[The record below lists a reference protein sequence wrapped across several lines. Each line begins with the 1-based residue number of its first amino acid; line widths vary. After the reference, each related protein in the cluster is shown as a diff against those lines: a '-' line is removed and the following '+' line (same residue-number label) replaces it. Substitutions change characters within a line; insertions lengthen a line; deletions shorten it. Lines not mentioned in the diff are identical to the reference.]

1 MANDVRYIKFEAE
14 GAPRVQ
20 FSADT
25 TDDEIRT
32 HLKSEQFE
40 KSMAEQGWLY
50 KYGLTP
56 VSLIEEDNLNDNAF
70 VAGAKSS
77 VDTLKQFWGA
87 GMAAMYDV
95 FGAEELQ
102 KEAVEAVRQYQLDQ
116 QAHAW
121 RKDADGKIKPRI
133 SSLEQVF
140 ESEQEFSAFLEWL
153 GGKMGEGAVTTL
165 PIVLAGLVSGGVGA
179 GAIASGLVAR
189 QAGMGA
195 FRQAMS
201 YGLLGNVKG
210 NIGARALA
218 NMTSF
223 GGAGLT
229 AAAYGMAIG
238 DIYNQQLEETDDPN
252 AGIALALGI
261 PYAAAESAFGAGSVF
276 LTQMINKVGKRKVTE
291 TLGDFLK
298 GKPLNIKQNIKAAN
312 KGQRLKAFGKGLSS
326 TMAGEATAESIQ
338 ETLTSTG
345 QELQAGRSLSE
356 LYSSP
361 DFWKQIGEAAAAGA
375 AGGMSFGT
383 VGGTVQALR
392 VGPQVDLYVDAGGQ
406 RIELPNINTD
416 ITASPDLYDGFII
429 GDTVTVTGAP
439 HETVVGPQAQPTGES
454 FNQDDPNN
462 SAFPIFVIAGDT
474 TVNGEQFVLLEGV
487 SGQGDL
493 FVPKARAKSI
503 LKIND
508 GTINQNKFNNSA
520 GFIYNQDTADDVDL
534 DSKEVQE
541 ASALNKKELKR
552 RGWVDK
558 DTDKNFDENFSEQK
572 EQYINDTVN
581 DITAQREQQNIIR
594 QEYSLWQQNKN
605 PRQERFQMFYEDDNY
620 KDGKELTVEEALENE
635 GEVDGAYSQFN
646 DVDNAD
652 LRSAVEQRAWP
663 QERYRQIQ
671 SLAQDNT
678 NYISDSEYDKL
689 NELGFRGPFG
699 QQYIEDLKNNTKI
712 VGRSAKTEGRKRLDK
727 ILNDNIRFEDE
738 TKGTRE
744 RTEKVKTG
752 STIVEPLTAAERVS
766 ELGEGIYDK
775 PVGERIRR
783 LRELL
788 HLLDNRGWKWITAEE
803 KTLKT
808 QLKRQKRAE
817 LFNNNFRKADAIQKQ
832 IDRIDRRS
840 HIIMDR
846 GRIIGAYS
854 PASRSASEK
863 EIAKLKQ
870 GPQTE
875 AVTEQIVMYE
885 THINNI
891 DKARIEFNETLATFN
906 EEPTISTEWN
916 SITTRDPRLGRIAK
930 KARNFSFEQENS
942 YQRKYE
948 LWAKNYNQPRI
959 TNDFADNAP
968 KVYQVLKDIIN
979 KMNLDIRVDL
989 KPFLESD
996 GVALAGKYI
1005 LGSRGVE
1012 VAYNAIPELRPN
1024 LNRTDSLNYVLH
1036 HEVMHLLRNE
1046 GFFTRNEWYDLTRAA
1061 ENRWIKQYK
1070 IKERHPELSY
1080 NEQVEE
1086 AISDA
1091 FADYMTGRYQ
1101 TGSFIARAF
1110 NRLKQYLIAL
1120 GNALTGN
1127 RFDTS
1132 AAIFNAIDLG
1142 LVGARYDS
1150 MQRESE
1156 IYLTGDN
1163 AKDIIVTNKWS
1174 GEEIS
1179 GFSPRTRAL
1188 FTQQPTITNT
1198 AQFFKWFNSGGR
1210 LSQVVDDKGA
1220 PLIVMHATL
1229 DTRQMTERTPFEV
1242 FDMERTN
1249 DFGFHFTPDQSVI
1262 DTLVKNKGAQ
1272 LSDYYVFRGF
1282 ANIKNP
1288 LRLPDF
1294 GTWDPATVLGYL
1306 RRKNIIT
1313 ENEFNKAMDRI
1324 EKFETENESQ
1334 VEQLRQMGLYTGL
1347 DESFQEIKE
1356 LIQKKGYDG
1365 VVYLNE
1371 GEYKH
1376 KSIRRKAVAYAAAQA
1391 TGVIDPTVKEPTV
1404 EEIMLMI
1411 EEPPTDS
1418 YIIFKPQQFKSVF
1431 NDGAYGIRQ
1440 PNMMAANQYQP
1451 VPGEKPMDEYIPMN
1465 RQQKR
1470 ALNAKMGKAM
1480 EENKKTY
1487 SKDNTTMD
1495 MPKMSLMHRIA
1506 GFVRTWAK
1514 DNPLFERVWRSIEN
1528 MNTKAKQ
1535 IQNTYQN
1542 ILFRY
1547 SKMIE
1552 DPAMREALYR
1562 AQVISQYYPNRTF
1575 RPDQDGRIIFRMP
1588 MDFDSRN
1595 SPTGLPMTAGELI
1608 ILEGDLAQAYVEYQ
1622 VAETFLAKE
1631 QIKGMIAGGYLEQ
1644 LKSAV
1649 ETLKFHEGKALSSVY
1664 MPDLSNLNTDE
1675 ELENITYQ
1683 QMTGIISALRR
1694 ILENRDAEFV
1704 DRSALTPSAIKEIQS
1719 ILGVDPIAEQP
1730 KATADLG
1737 LIKLHSQMTKF
1748 EEFKQSDY
1756 APLSRFGDYVVT
1768 IVNNNEPQY
1777 LDATATEQGAMKV
1790 KGKFVKLNPAYLIR
1804 REHFETKKEADA
1816 ARIKFIS
1823 DWREDT
1829 GVEVRNVQEISQL
1842 NIKEKLEKGSIDMLD
1857 VAQYLSNPKQEV
1869 FAELEGELRELI
1881 KNNKNIIGFDQFMQ
1895 PRQRVGGVP
1904 GYNPDFGRA
1913 ASQFGF
1919 LGSRYAARSR
1929 FMNEADERKKVLE
1942 DAIAT
1947 DPIKYKQLK
1956 IGFDKWWNYSQDP
1969 YQEFA
1974 QLRRLGFW
1982 WYLGGNLSSAF
1993 LQIMSNVQ
2001 FTGPMLSQMGG
2012 SIRATKELGIA
2023 FKEATAMFSYTNN
2036 QHGDVFIDWT
2046 KVPED
2051 VKAAIEEDMPNYIR
2065 QGQALQETGQVPG
2078 RSGFD
2083 RDTAFR
2089 NFETQVIGGP
2099 FNTMEAISRLTAY
2112 IAAYRMG
2119 QDPKVVE
2126 EFYKIY
2132 NGDNLVQGMIN
2143 DNGGII
2149 SPQIIARTMIDD
2161 TFGVYG
2167 KLNRPQIMRGA
2178 FAVPALFQTYIG
2190 QMFALMFRL
2199 LTGGKTPGSKTAGRK
2214 VFARMMVMLG
2224 LTGGLFGL
2232 PGSDDAEELAN
2243 WLIEKA
2249 PIVGT
2254 GLKTDMRAA
2263 MREMLYEAGFGP
2275 GLINAMENGVIEAG
2289 LNIDV
2294 QRRLSLGNVPGS
2306 QQIRAIAALLGLTPG
2321 GNAADFAGA
2330 PGSVFITSIREGAQA
2345 MREGEGL
2352 LDVAFRSSP
2361 LFIRNMYKAYDQSLG
2376 KGFTETN
2383 YGSVLSTDASAME
2396 TILQSIGFG
2405 SARNKR
2411 AREALYQERKN
2422 ATRNQSKRQKVNA
2435 QITNAYRDIF
2445 VGNQIGNSK
2454 MVLKGQQELN
2464 DITRE
2469 LFKWN
2474 NKQDISD
2481 MIFPDLNALMQQAL
2495 EATYSDVR
2503 LTKDPLNIGKNIK
2516 QRKALGLE

>member
-1 MANDVRYIKFEAE
+1 
-14 GAPRVQ
+14 
-20 FSADT
+20 
-25 TDDEIRT
+25 
-32 HLKSEQFE
+32 
-40 KSMAEQGWLY
+40 
-50 KYGLTP
+50 
-56 VSLIEEDNLNDNAF
+56 
-70 VAGAKSS
+70 
-77 VDTLKQFWGA
+77 
-87 GMAAMYDV
+87 
-95 FGAEELQ
+95 
-102 KEAVEAVRQYQLDQ
+102 
-116 QAHAW
+116 
-121 RKDADGKIKPRI
+121 
-133 SSLEQVF
+133 
-140 ESEQEFSAFLEWL
+140 
-153 GGKMGEGAVTTL
+153 
-165 PIVLAGLVSGGVGA
+165 
-179 GAIASGLVAR
+179 
-189 QAGMGA
+189 
-195 FRQAMS
+195 
-201 YGLLGNVKG
+201 
-210 NIGARALA
+210 
-218 NMTSF
+218 
-223 GGAGLT
+223 
-229 AAAYGMAIG
+229 
-238 DIYNQQLEETDDPN
+238 
-252 AGIALALGI
+252 
-261 PYAAAESAFGAGSVF
+261 
-276 LTQMINKVGKRKVTE
+276 
-291 TLGDFLK
+291 
-298 GKPLNIKQNIKAAN
+298 
-312 KGQRLKAFGKGLSS
+312 
-326 TMAGEATAESIQ
+326 
-338 ETLTSTG
+338 
-345 QELQAGRSLSE
+345 
-356 LYSSP
+356 
-361 DFWKQIGEAAAAGA
+361 
-375 AGGMSFGT
+375 
-383 VGGTVQALR
+383 
-392 VGPQVDLYVDAGGQ
+392 
-406 RIELPNINTD
+406 
-416 ITASPDLYDGFII
+416 
-429 GDTVTVTGAP
+429 
-439 HETVVGPQAQPTGES
+439 
-454 FNQDDPNN
+454 
-462 SAFPIFVIAGDT
+462 
-474 TVNGEQFVLLEGV
+474 
-487 SGQGDL
+487 
-493 FVPKARAKSI
+493 
-503 LKIND
+503 
-508 GTINQNKFNNSA
+508 
-520 GFIYNQDTADDVDL
+520 
-534 DSKEVQE
+534 
-541 ASALNKKELKR
+541 
-552 RGWVDK
+552 
-558 DTDKNFDENFSEQK
+558 
-572 EQYINDTVN
+572 
-581 DITAQREQQNIIR
+581 
-594 QEYSLWQQNKN
+594 
-605 PRQERFQMFYEDDNY
+605 MFYEDDNY
-620 KDGKELTVEEALENE
+620 KDGQPLTLEQALENE

-646 DVDNAD
+646 DVDDAD
-652 LRSAVEQRAWP
+652 LRSTIEQKAWP

-671 SLAQDNT
+671 SLAQDGT

-689 NELGFRGPFG
+689 NELGFRGEFG
-699 QQYIEDLKNNTKI
+699 QQYIDDLKNNTRI

-870 GPQTE
+870 GTQTE

-916 SITTRDPRLGRIAK
+916 SITSRDPRLARIAK

-942 YQRKYE
+942 YTRKYE

-1046 GFFTRNEWYDLTRAA
+1046 GFFTQKEWYALSNAA
-1061 ENRWIKQYK
+1061 SNRWMKQYK

-1080 NEQVEE
+1080 NEQIEE

-1101 TGSFIARAF
+1101 TGSFIAKAF
-1110 NRLKQYLIAL
+1110 NRLKQFLIAL
-1120 GNALTGN
+1120 GNALTRN

-1156 IYLTGDN
+1156 IYTTGDN
-1163 AKDIIVTNKWS
+1163 INDIIVKQPWS
-1174 GEEIS
+1174 GSQIN
-1179 GFSPRTRAL
+1179 GFAPRTRAL
-1188 FTQQPTITNT
+1188 FTQQPKITN
-1198 AQFFKWFNSGGR
+1198 AEQFFKWFNSGGR

-1220 PLIVMHATL
+1220 PLIVMHTTR
-1229 DTRQMTERTPFEV
+1229 DTRQASERTPFEV
-1242 FDMERTN
+1242 FDFGRTN

-1262 DTLVKNKGAQ
+1262 DMLIANKGEEAYG
-1272 LSDYYVFRGF
+1272 YYTFRGF
-1282 ANIKNP
+1282 VNIKNP

-1294 GTWDPATVLGYL
+1294 GAWNPMAVLSYL
-1306 RRKNIIT
+1306 VKQKVLTQNEALPIARDIEQYEE
-1313 ENEFNKAMDRI
+1313 ENQSTLQALADA
-1324 EKFETENESQ
+1324 
-1334 VEQLRQMGLYTGL
+1334 GLYHGGTTDSYQAIVKL
-1347 DESFQEIKE
+1347 
-1356 LIQKKGYDG
+1356 LQKKGYDG
-1365 VVYLNE
+1365 IVYLNE

-1376 KSIRRKAVAYAAAQA
+1376 KSIRRKAAEYARAQE
-1391 TGVIDPTVKEPTV
+1391 TGVIDPTVKQPTM

-1411 EEPPTDS
+1411 NEPPTDS
-1418 YIIFKPQQFKSVF
+1418 YIIFKPEQFKSVF

-1440 PNMMAANQYQP
+1440 PNMMAANQYQE
-1451 VPGEKPMDEYIPMN
+1451 VPGEKPMDKFVPMN

-1470 ALNAKMGKAM
+1470 ALNAKMGKAI
-1480 EENKKTY
+1480 EEAEKVY
-1487 SKDNTTMD
+1487 SKDNTTMS
-1495 MPKMSLMHRIA
+1495 MPKMSLIHRIA

-1514 DNPLFERVWRSIEN
+1514 DNPLFERVWRVIED

-1547 SKMIE
+1547 SKMIQ

-1595 SPTGLPMTAGELI
+1595 SPTGLPMTAGEVI

-1631 QIKGMIAGGYLEQ
+1631 QIKAMITGGYLDQ

-1649 ETLKFHEGKALSSVY
+1649 EILKFHEGKALSSVY
-1664 MPDLSNLNTDE
+1664 IPDLSNLNTDE

-1683 QMTGIISALRR
+1683 QMTGIISGLRR
-1694 ILENRDAEFV
+1694 LLENKDAEFI
-1704 DRSALTPSAIKEIQS
+1704 DRSALTPSAIKDIEG
-1719 ILGVDPIAEQP
+1719 ILGVDPVAGQP

-1737 LIKLHSQMTKF
+1737 LLKLHSQMRKF

-1756 APLSRFGDYVVT
+1756 VPLSRFGDYVVS

-1777 LDATATEQGAMKV
+1777 LDATADDQGAMRV
-1790 KGKFVKLNPAYLIR
+1790 KGKLVKLNPAYLIR
-1804 REHFETKKEADA
+1804 REHFETRREAEE
-1816 ARIKFIS
+1816 ARSKFIN

-1829 GVEVRNVQEISQL
+1829 GVEVRGVQEISQL
-1842 NIKEKLEKGSIDMLD
+1842 NIKEQLEKGSIDMLD
-1857 VAQYLSNPKQEV
+1857 VAQYLSNPKQEI
-1869 FAELEGELRELI
+1869 FKELEGELRELI

-1929 FMNEADERKKVLE
+1929 FMNEADERKKVLD

-1956 IGFDKWWNYSQDP
+1956 IGLDKWWNYSQDP

-2012 SIRATKELGIA
+2012 SVRATKELAIA
-2023 FKEATAMFSYTNN
+2023 FKEATAMLSYTNN

-2078 RSGFD
+2078 RDGFN

-2132 NGDNLVQGMIN
+2132 NGDNIVQGMIN
-2143 DNGGII
+2143 DNNGVI
-2149 SPQIIARTMIDD
+2149 SPQLIARTMIDD

-2199 LTGGKTPGSKTAGRK
+2199 LTGGKTQGSKTAGRK
-2214 VFARMMVMLG
+2214 VFARMMIMLA
-2224 LTGGLFGL
+2224 LTGGIFGL

-2243 WLIEKA
+2243 WMIEKA

-2254 GLKTDMRAA
+2254 GLKTDIRAA
-2263 MREMLYEAGFGP
+2263 MREMLYDAGFGS

-2289 LNIDV
+2289 LNLDV

-2306 QQIRAIAALLGLTPG
+2306 QQIRALAALLGLTPG

-2330 PGSVFITSIREGAQA
+2330 PGSVFITSIREGTQA

-2383 YGSVLSTDASAME
+2383 YGSVLNSDATTLE
-2396 TILQSIGFG
+2396 TISQALGFG
-2405 SARNKR
+2405 SARTKR

-2445 VGNQIGNSK
+2445 LGNKLGDSS
-2454 MVLKGQQELN
+2454 MVLKGQEKIN
-2464 DITRE
+2464 EITRD
-2469 LFKWN
+2469 LYKWN

-2481 MIFPDLNALMQQAL
+2481 MIFLDLNALVQQAL
-2495 EATYSDVR
+2495 EATYNDIR